1 MFLVTRLR
9 FVTDGAKALTKR
21 SATTAALGAPGD
33 IDHYHCPTGTNQW
46 EGGNSTVIG
55 YSIKYRDCAGLRD

>member
-33 IDHYHCPTGTNQW
+33 IDHYHCPTGTNQ
-46 EGGNSTVIG
+46 
-55 YSIKYRDCAGLRD
+55 